1 MAAQAGSGG
10 KPERGVHELLQ
21 RARREI
27 KEKQRAADRALFGGR
42 GLSRRGVDASDR
54 ADSSRECDSW
64 LREATAHLLGVTPS
78 KEFVEHQYRDMAEL
92 TGGAPA
98 VKPQVVGCTCTCA
111 CACTHRVHATHTPCT
126 CHAHAADHAR
136 TAPRALRQ
144 TMHTPCT
151 HPCTVRLR

>member
-1 MAAQAGSGG
+1 MAAQASSG
-10 KPERGVHELLQ
+10 KPERGVQELLQ
-21 RARREI
+21 RARREV

-54 ADSSRECDSW
+54 ADSSRECDGW
-64 LREATAHLLGVTPS
+64 LRDGTAHLLGVTPS

-98 VKPQVVGCTCTCA
+98 VKPQVVGCTCA
-111 CACTHRVHATHTPCT
+111 CAYACT
-126 CHAHAADHAR
+126 CHARATDHAR
-136 TAPRALRQ
+136 PAPQ
-144 TMHTPCT
+144 TTHTPCT